1 MSMVGAFA
9 YAPRAAHAQII
20 FNTCTG
26 SYNDVSFIHFIR
38 EMLVEP
44 GGAKVTLI
52 WNGPADQG
60 AGLGLERIVDAGT

>member
-1 MSMVGAFA
+1 MPMVGAIV

-20 FNTCTG
+20 FDTCTG

-38 EMLVEP
+38 EVLVEP

-52 WNGPADQG
+52 WNGPADPG
-60 AGLGLERIVDAGT
+60 AGPGLERIVDART